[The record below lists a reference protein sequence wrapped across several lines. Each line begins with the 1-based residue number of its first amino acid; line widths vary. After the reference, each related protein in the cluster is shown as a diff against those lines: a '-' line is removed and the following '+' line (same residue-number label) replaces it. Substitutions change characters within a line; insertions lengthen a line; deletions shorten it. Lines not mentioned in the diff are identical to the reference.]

1 MTVADG
7 IVLAVF
13 VLLLPLMAARVGRS
27 LQREEEYFTGGQR
40 TNLFQLVFFMF
51 GSGTATDSTSTV
63 MSGVWRAGIAGV
75 WWQLVW
81 VLVTPVFWVLAP
93 MLRRLR
99 AITTAE
105 FFSIRF
111 GTSTSVLYS
120 LYGMAICVVLMAGV
134 LYGSSRLLNTLTD
147 PLFDNVADRLQLQFP
162 VLSPQTA
169 FLGPGYGQ
177 QPLLFFRPLKG
188 DALAG
193 IFLSILLAVPAL
205 LLAQTPEAKLDALGI
220 TLHAA
225 PSPAA
230 NYVNAVHSGN
240 LLFLAGKGPTS
251 ADGTNITGKV
261 GKDLTTA

>member
-7 IVLAVF
+7 IVLALI
-13 VLLLPLMAARVGRS
+13 VLMLPLLAARVGRG
-27 LQREEEYFTGGQR
+27 LQREEDYFTGGQR

-63 MSGVWRAGIAGV
+63 MSGVWRSGIAGV

-111 GTSTSVLYS
+111 GTSTSILYS

-147 PLFDNVADRLQLQFP
+147 PLFDNVADRLGLQFP
-162 VLSPQTA
+162 VLSPQTV
-169 FLGPGYGQ
+169 FMGPGYGQ

-193 IFLSILLAVPAL
+193 IFLSILLL
-205 LLAQTPEAKLDALGI
+205 FMIRQTTFWG
-220 TLHAA
+220 
-225 PSPAA
+225 
-230 NYVNAVHSGN
+230 
-240 LLFLAGKGPTS
+240 LAGKES
-251 ADGTNITGKV
+251 DQ
-261 GKDLTTA
+261 